1 MEKLEHYFHEGSS
14 PVPTLV
20 ASALCESSTLDCLT
34 LSSHAVDSLAS
45 FATIGVLK
53 KLVINCC
60 REKITERDMLPHAPI
75 TVAQHRRTR
84 TAVDPGPTVDE
95 TVDAIVDF
103 VAQNL
108 HCSASTITQLEL
120 THWESG
126 DWLEKLNRRLESGF
140 SSLALRRSASA
151 RQASGKKDPTAIR
164 PPFPASLDR
173 FRLSSS

>member
-140 SSLALRRSASA
+140 SSLALRKIGRAH
-151 RQASGKKDPTAIR
+151 G
-164 PPFPASLDR
+164 
-173 FRLSSS
+173 